1 MDWKSKN
8 KDYFVRNLKP
18 SDWPPRQIF
27 GQAMVD
33 KFYDLLKIYKNFTNV
48 NIILCFDKVV
58 KIKKKSKKFEIKTS
72 SKEIYFSDKI
82 LVATGNYI
90 SEKVSS
96 KIVKIQ
102 NSKQNNTSSIIENNF
117 LQKLDDNEYWKNIF
131 NSNIAIFGTGVS
143 SLDVIEKLKQ
153 NKNILYPI
161 SRTFLFPFARPKNQK
176 LKNIKKLEHKPII
189 LNDFIINKL
198 KVYINKKKNFNN
210 INFNNCIYPILK
222 AEFYLIYFNSF
233 LKKSSYKVY

>member
-72 SKEIYFSDKI
+72 SKEIYFSEI
-82 LVATGNYI
+82 
-90 SEKVSS
+90 
-96 KIVKIQ
+96 
-102 NSKQNNTSSIIENNF
+102 
-117 LQKLDDNEYWKNIF
+117 
-131 NSNIAIFGTGVS
+131 
-143 SLDVIEKLKQ
+143 
-153 NKNILYPI
+153 
-161 SRTFLFPFARPKNQK
+161 
-176 LKNIKKLEHKPII
+176 
-189 LNDFIINKL
+189 
-198 KVYINKKKNFNN
+198 
-210 INFNNCIYPILK
+210 
-222 AEFYLIYFNSF
+222 
-233 LKKSSYKVY
+233 